1 MRCRWVELE
10 FCGLC
15 YEQRR
20 GRASGHGSRPRPV
33 LDRFLSTQEVFDMA
47 MKRPVNGNG
56 GSLGVN
62 EPDHVFFDWYPHLHE
77 RMSET
82 KWEDGKP
89 RKVDTLMVF
98 REHSMWKIL
107 IHDREAR
114 TKAWVSGSSW
124 EEVLKRLEQGLAEE
138 TLEWTPEKK

>member
-1 MRCRWVELE
+1 MKCKWSELE

-20 GRASGHGSRPRPV
+20 GRSRGHGKRPPLV
-33 LDRFLSTQEVFDMA
+33 LDSPLSTQEVFDMA
-47 MKRPVNGNG
+47 MKRAEATVRSNG
-56 GSLGVN
+56 GAN
-62 EPDHVFFDWYPHLHE
+62 DDDPVFLDWYPHLHE
-77 RMSET
+77 RLSET
-82 KWEDGKP
+82 KWDDGKS
-89 RKVDTLMVF
+89 RKTDTLMLF

-114 TKAWVSGSSW
+114 CKAWVSSGTW
-124 EEVLKRLEQGLAEE
+124 EGVLLALERGIGEG

>member
-1 MRCRWVELE
+1 MKCKWVGLG

-20 GRASGHGSRPRPV
+20 GRSHGHGRRPLLV
-33 LDRFLSTQEVFDMA
+33 LDSPLSTQEVFEMA
-47 MKRPVNGNG
+47 MKRPVNGTTTNP
-56 GSLGVN
+56 GVN
-62 EPDHVFFDWYPHLHE
+62 EDDPQFFDWYPHLHE
-77 RMSET
+77 RLSET
-82 KWEDGKP
+82 RWEDGKS
-89 RKVDTLMVF
+89 RKTDTLMLF

-114 TKAWVSGSSW
+114 TKAWVSGSTW
-124 EEVLKRLEQGLAEE
+124 EGVLKALERGLGEE